1 MSRLLLLVATILTL
15 HQVGRCQEFA
25 YFRCNNSTK
34 ILQFVYIGDLTFYDF
49 YAETRSSTCGLRA
62 GAFTGKGT
70 FGDPYILEINLSGG
84 LLTQQPDCGVKQS
97 TDSTLNLVMI
107 KQKTCEAN
115 SSTDQRYVSSCKV
128 TLPPSNYTTT
138 SGQASYYCVYPGSIK
153 FTYQQ
158 TSLDL
163 PPPAD
168 IYALGK
174 RATCSKFVG
183 SGSGLGVEGNPF
195 QLQIDATNTVLD
207 CGVMSTDVNIYTV
220 LIYVQQYPTVLTK
233 YDYTYQLT
241 CNFSNNATITLQ
253 SQITTVVSQNPTQV
267 LSQRPTSASLSVVSG
282 SGSAGLS
289 SLVVGDQI
297 RLVAQ
302 LLDSPATG
310 LRVTSCTASP
320 GQGMLPVIQVLNT
333 KGCSTQ
339 PVLVPPFVGQSPT
352 GTVAMTGLFNAFKFE
367 QSNTVFFQCN
377 ASVCYDG
384 DLRCLGSHCNLNSRR
399 KREAADDPVQV
410 LGVTLTVKDNV
421 TSTGREE
428 DLKTPKVQDKSPVEA
443 GTKGAKSSA
452 DHNTTLQ
459 LLDLVL
465 LTVVMAAS
473 MLRP

>member
-15 HQVGRCQEFA
+15 HQAGRCQEFA

-34 ILQFVYIGDLTFYDF
+34 TLQFVYIGDLTFYDF

-128 TLPPSNYTTT
+128 TLPPSNYTT
-138 SGQASYYCVYPGSIK
+138 
-153 FTYQQ
+153 
-158 TSLDL
+158 
-163 PPPAD
+163 
-168 IYALGK
+168 
-174 RATCSKFVG
+174 
-183 SGSGLGVEGNPF
+183 
-195 QLQIDATNTVLD
+195 
-207 CGVMSTDVNIYTV
+207 STDVNIYTV

-267 LSQRPTSASLSVVSG
+267 LSQRPTSASLSFVSG

-333 KGCSTQ
+333 KG
-339 PVLVPPFVGQSPT
+339 
-352 GTVAMTGLFNAFKFE
+352 
-367 QSNTVFFQCN
+367 
-377 ASVCYDG
+377 Y
-384 DLRCLGSHCNLNSRR
+384 
-399 KREAADDPVQV
+399 EA
-410 LGVTLTVKDNV
+410 
-421 TSTGREE
+421 
-428 DLKTPKVQDKSPVEA
+428 
-443 GTKGAKSSA
+443 
-452 DHNTTLQ
+452 
-459 LLDLVL
+459 
-465 LTVVMAAS
+465 
-473 MLRP
+473 